1 MNRITLY
8 SKPDCPLCEKAERL
22 LRKLQR
28 EFTYEI
34 EIVDIRNEKALFDR
48 YCFDIPVILLHGVVR
63 FRGRVSE
70 EELRAA
76 LSRFR

>member
-34 EIVDIRNEKALFDR
+34 EIVDITNEKALFDR
-48 YCFDIPVILLHGVVR
+48 YCFDIPVILLLGVER

-76 LSRFR
+76 LSRLR